1 MKKQYRWF
9 VGALATMGVVC
20 AGSVIAQ
27 EWGAQPEAEPAPEA
41 QPAPEQQPAPRQMQP
56 AQPAAPSPEM
66 QQLQSELQR
75 ISMELSQI
83 QEQAF
88 ELQEV
93 IDAFAEYEQDLR
105 AKMMEISPDLGDDI
119 ARAEA
124 LVDELRAVEDPQQ
137 LPPGQAEEFQEKYME
152 FQQVVQRLQ
161 PVEQEASMDPEIQA
175 AQQELETI
183 VMDAMEGVS
192 PDAADMMDER
202 DQLMEQYMEMEQQQ
216 PQQQRRQM
224 QPQPQPQGEQPQPRR
239 QQQRQQQD
247 DAPTLELEDF

>member
-1 MKKQYRWF
+1 MKKKYRWF
-9 VGALATMGVVC
+9 VGALAATGVVC
-20 AGSVIAQ
+20 AGSVVAQEQ
-27 EWGAQPEAEPAPEA
+27 EWGAQPEAE
-41 QPAPEQQPAPRQMQP
+41 PAPEQQPAPRQMQP
-56 AQPAAPSPEM
+56 AQPAAPSAEM

-93 IDAFAEYEQDLR
+93 VDAFAEYEQDLR

-119 ARAEA
+119 QRAEA
-124 LVDELRAVEDPQQ
+124 LVEELRAVEDPQQ
-137 LPPGQAEEFQEKYME
+137 LPPEQAEEFQEKYME

-161 PVEQEASMDPEIQA
+161 PVEQEASMDPEIQV

-202 DQLMEQYMEMEQQQ
+202 DQLIQQYMEMEQQQ
-216 PQQQRRQM
+216 QPQQQQRRQM